1 MYKKAKDNLNVRY
14 NLNKLQDNYAMPLF
28 KTSKQNCSSNQMYV
42 EIKNK
47 LHKAAYEALGV
58 KHTSSGRKTEKWR
71 NE

>member
-1 MYKKAKDNLNVRY
+1 MYGIILINCKTTMPCRSS
-14 NLNKLQDNYAMPLF
+14 KLVNI
-28 KTSKQNCSSNQMYV
+28 QNCSSNQMYV

-47 LHKAAYEALGV
+47 VHKAAYEALGV